1 MLIDRLWPAAALS
14 SERSS
19 IVQVQRS
26 RSMYSKPEFA
36 PLSRDAVFALIEAA
50 AFATVVT
57 NGPQGLAASH
67 LPFVLD
73 RARGENGTLVS
84 HLARANPH
92 SALIADGAETI
103 AIFHGPHGY
112 ISSSWYPRTPVR
124 DSAPTWNF
132 AVAHCHGRPVPLDGR
147 GTARHLLQLV
157 ETLEK
162 GREDRWRM
170 RELGPGGMERR
181 MPHIIGF
188 DLPIMRLE
196 AKFKMGQDE
205 RLYDTNAA
213 ISALGTTA
221 PALAELMT
229 QHNTRRRD

>member
-1 MLIDRLWPAAALS
+1 
-14 SERSS
+14 
-19 IVQVQRS
+19 
-26 RSMYSKPEFA
+26 MYSKPEFA
-36 PLSRDAVFALIEAA
+36 PLSRDEVFSLIEAA

-57 NGPQGLAASH
+57 SGPQGLVVSH

-92 SALIADGAETI
+92 SALIAEGRETV

-112 ISSSWYPRTPVR
+112 ISPSWYPRNPVR

-132 AVAHCHGRPVPLDGR
+132 AVVHCHGRPVPLDDH
-147 GTARHLLQLV
+147 GTARHLLRLV
-157 ETLEK
+157 DMLEK
-162 GREDRWRM
+162 DRDDRWRM

-181 MPHIIGF
+181 IPRIIGF
-188 DLPIMRLE
+188 DMPIDRLE

-205 RLYDTNAA
+205 RLYDTDGAIRALEQNDSTLAAMMKAHNAHR
-213 ISALGTTA
+213 
-221 PALAELMT
+221 
-229 QHNTRRRD
+229 QD